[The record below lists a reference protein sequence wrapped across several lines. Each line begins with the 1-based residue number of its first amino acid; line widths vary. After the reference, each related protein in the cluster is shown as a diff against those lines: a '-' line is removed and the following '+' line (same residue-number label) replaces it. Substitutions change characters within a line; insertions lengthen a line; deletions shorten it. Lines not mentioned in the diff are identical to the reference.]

1 MAISDLLTKLTDD
14 IRDSYDAVEEKGGT
28 LPEHKN
34 TDSLPEAIRSIA
46 GGGSVTGYGK
56 IEFFKKKIDVFDL
69 SCNYCT
75 AEIVDNDLFGEWY
88 AKTRSSSIDYY
99 NGVWTYWNHE
109 GEQIEIDDFSSMGL
123 EVNLDSPDTDWA
135 NIEIYYEVKP
145 DLESGIDSVD
155 IDSAGYEVLHN
166 LYDYYDTPAPFGD
179 KEVYTCC
186 IYRYY
191 FGPLVEDAGDN
202 FLAGNLYEGWEI
214 DCRAGTNVT
223 RFGNDCR
230 LGRGVLSLPN
240 LTSVGNGFQTASDK
254 IELPKLETIGNYC
267 TIYGGGELTLLELT
281 SIGNNF
287 TADSVENI
295 RFPKVVSIGNN
306 FSAKRAV
313 RIDLDEVQTVGTYFL
328 RGAQGVRLR
337 EGSATLYLYIPK
349 IVRIGS
355 YGLFHCNYSCFE
367 CIFPATIQSIGSN
380 FLFESNGLWGDSQ
393 SAGSQIA
400 FNCPPSVMV
409 DSSRCLLSSATASEA
424 VLLKKPL
431 YGCGVG
437 IGGTY
442 KNEWVAALPTTVVPT
457 GHGTAVFGRK
467 TYVA

>member
-1 MAISDLLTKLTDD
+1 MARSDLLTKLTDD

-46 GGGSVTGYGK
+46 GGGSITGYGK
-56 IEFFKKKIDVFDL
+56 IEFFKKKIDEFDF

-75 AEIVDNDLFGEWY
+75 AEIVDNDLFGKWY
-88 AKTRSSSIDYY
+88 AETRSSSIDYN
-99 NGVWTYWNHE
+99 NGVWVYWSYE
-109 GEQIEIDDFSSMGL
+109 GEQIEIDDFSSIGL

-155 IDSAGYEVLHN
+155 IDSAGYEILHN

-191 FGPLVEDAGDN
+191 FGTLVEDDGDN

-223 RFGNDCR
+223 RFGNSCR

-240 LTSVGNGFQTASDK
+240 LTSIGIGVEIASDK
-254 IELPKLETIGNYC
+254 IELPKLETIGNSC
-267 TIYGGGELTLLELT
+267 TIYTGGELTLLKLT

-287 TADSVENI
+287 TADYASNI
-295 RFPKVVSIGNN
+295 NFPKVVSIGNN
-306 FSAKRAV
+306 FSAKRAL
-313 RIDLDEVQTVGTYFL
+313 RIDLNEVQTVGTYFL
-328 RGAQGVRLR
+328 RGAQGIRLR

-349 IVRIGS
+349 IVSIGN
-355 YGLFHCNYSCFE
+355 YGLYHCNYSCLE
-367 CIFPATIQSIGSN
+367 CVFPATIQSIGSW
-380 FLFESNGLWGDSQ
+380 FLFESNGLWGDAQ
-393 SAGSQIA
+393 SGGSQIA
-400 FNCPPSVMV
+400 FNCPPSVMI
-409 DSSRCLLSSATASEA
+409 DSSHCLITSATKNEEA
-424 VLLKKPL
+424 LLKKPL

-442 KNEWVAALPTTVVPT
+442 KNEWVAALPTAVIPA
-457 GHGTAVFGRK
+457 GNNVFGRK
-467 TYVA
+467 TYVS